1 MSCANCGVE
10 NPEGSN
16 FCGGCGQRLPVTPPA
31 AAPAPAKPATA
42 AFPPQVSA
50 PAPDEDLLVGVA
62 LEEDALVETRLRP
75 RKLSEFVGQTKVRE
89 KLELLLAKARS
100 KGRLDHILFAGPPG
114 LGKTTLALLLAG
126 EMAAGLRRTS
136 GSLLEREGDLCFI
149 LTNLEPDYLLFL
161 DEIDKLNPHVERVL
175 CPAMEDFSLG
185 IVIGEGPKA
194 REMMVDVPPFTLV
207 GATSHPDLV
216 SRSLRAQF
224 GSPLLLDFYDT
235 ETLVRILGRSAKIL
249 SVRISAQARV
259 EIALRSRGTPRIA
272 NRLLRRV
279 RDIAKAAGKDPI
291 DQDVARDALDQLL
304 PAPPSGAGN
313 STAAGP
319 PGQVKPI
326 EVESSRAASLNAAL
340 AELDSLIGL
349 APVKEQVRSLIKLVR
364 AEARRWGA
372 GIPVQPVSLHMV
384 FSGNPG
390 TGKTTV
396 ARLVGKIYVALGL
409 LRKGHVVEVARSALV
424 AGYVGQTAIK
434 TADKVR
440 EALDG
445 VLFVDEAHSLA
456 EGGENDFGR
465 EAIDTLIKEMEDKR
479 DRLAVIV
486 AGYTAPMRRFIDAN
500 PGLQSRF
507 TRYVDFPDYSTDEL
521 WQVFVHECSERQLIL
536 GPGTADRAREIVT
549 WLHEHRDGTF
559 GNARDIRTLV
569 EETVER
575 QAARLSDD
583 AAADPCVL
591 LPSDVAD
598 PRPRRDSGVLPVFA
612 ELDQLVGLEP
622 VKEEVRN
629 LVSLVEAQER
639 RRQVGLPVPAVS
651 LHLVF
656 TGNPG
661 TGKTTVARLVGKIYG
676 ALGLLRKGHFVE
688 VDRSGLVAG
697 YVGQTAIKTGQK
709 IREALDGILFVDEA
723 YALAGGGE
731 NDFGSEAI
739 DVLLKEMEDK
749 RDRLAVIVAGYTQPM
764 RHFIDSNPGL
774 ASRFTRYVEFPD
786 YSSAE
791 LAQIFRSFCDRD
803 RLKLADGTGERLI
816 ALADQMLANRAERF
830 GNARDVRNLYDR
842 TLERQARRLQLQ
854 ATSDPAII
862 EPDDLANSSRT
873 SPGT

>member
-1 MSCANCGVE
+1 MICGNCGVW
-10 NPEGSN
+10 NPDGSN

-31 AAPAPAKPATA
+31 AAPAPAKPAA
-42 AFPPQVSA
+42 AAPPRQASA
-50 PAPDEDLLVGVA
+50 PAPDLLVGVA
-62 LEEDALVETRLRP
+62 LEGDALVEPRLRP
-75 RKLSEFVGQTKVRE
+75 QKLSEFVGQTKVRE
-89 KLELLLAKARS
+89 KLELLVAKARS
-100 KGRLDHILFAGPPG
+100 EGRLDHILFAGPPG
-114 LGKTTLALLLAG
+114 LGKTTLAYLLAR
-126 EMAAGLRRTS
+126 EMAAGLRMTS
-136 GSLLEREGDLCFI
+136 GSLLERVGDLAGI
-149 LTNLEPDYLLFL
+149 LTNLEPENVLFV
-161 DEIDKLNPHVERVL
+161 DEIDRLNPDVEEIL
-175 CPAMEDFSLG
+175 CRAMEDFSLG
-185 IVIGEGPKA
+185 IVIGEGTKA
-194 REMMVDVPPFTLV
+194 RELTVDVPAFTLV

-224 GSPLLLDFYDT
+224 GFPLLLDFYET
-235 ETLVRILGRSAKIL
+235 ETLARLLDRSARLL
-249 SVRISAQARV
+249 SVQISAEARV
-259 EIALRSRGTPRIA
+259 EIASRSRGTPRIA

-279 RDIAKAAGKDPI
+279 RDLSKATGKDLI
-291 DQDVARDALDQLL
+291 DQDVARDALDRLL
-304 PAPPSGAGN
+304 PPAPSGGSD
-313 STAAGP
+313 STAVGP
-319 PGQVKPI
+319 PGQVNPI

-340 AELDSLIGL
+340 EQLDGLIGL

-364 AEARRWGA
+364 AEARRWGM

-396 ARLVGKIYVALGL
+396 ARLVGRIFVALGL
-409 LRKGHVVEVARSALV
+409 LRKGHVVEVARSGLV

-434 TADKVR
+434 TAEKVR

-445 VLFVDEAHSLA
+445 VLFVDEAYSLA
-456 EGGENDFGR
+456 GGGENDFGR

-486 AGYTAPMRRFIDAN
+486 AGYTERMRRFIDAN

-507 TRYVDFPDYSTDEL
+507 TRYVDFPDYSADEL
-521 WQVFVHECSERQLIL
+521 LQIFFHVCSERHLIL

-549 WLHEHRDGTF
+549 WLHEHGDETF

-569 EETVER
+569 EETVEQ

-591 LPSDVAD
+591 LPGDVVD

-661 TGKTTVARLVGKIYG
+661 TGKTTVARLVGEIYA
-676 ALGLLRKGHFVE
+676 ALGLLRKGHVVE

-697 YVGQTAIKTGQK
+697 YVGQTAIKTAQK

-723 YALAGGGE
+723 YSLAGGGE
-731 NDFGSEAI
+731 NDFGSEAV
-739 DVLLKEMEDK
+739 DTLLKEMEDR

-764 RHFIDSNPGL
+764 RRFIDSNPGL

-786 YSSAE
+786 YGSAE

-803 RLKLADGTGERLI
+803 RLKVADGTGERLI
-816 ALADQMLANRAERF
+816 AMADQMLANRAERF

-854 ATSDPAII
+854 PTSDPAVI
-862 EPDDLANSSRT
+862 EPDDLASSSRT
-873 SPGT
+873 SPGA